1 MDNTTL
7 KKLETGDLDLLKK
20 LKDANN
26 DLLNEL
32 GQIKLIELNLEKR
45 IANAKDYQEKLV
57 EKEIFIS
64 KSLEEKYGKGTVDLD
79 TGTFI
84 PSS

>member
-45 IANAKDYQEKLV
+45 IANAKDYQEKLI

>member
-26 DLLNEL
+26 DLINEL
-32 GQIKLIELNLEKR
+32 GQIKLIEIGR
-45 IANAKDYQEKLV
+45 AHV
-57 EKEIFIS
+57 
-64 KSLEEKYGKGTVDLD
+64 
-79 TGTFI
+79 
-84 PSS
+84 